1 MVRRPIVRDERS
13 AVYLTIETVSGFFSQ
28 KIKVSRHMSRGKSR
42 IAKAE
47 SKTQFIREISG
58 GRNFIYRP
66 PKSSQIVSMAKKGK
80 RESKTKVL
88 ILTSTQNLIK
98 L

>member
-1 MVRRPIVRDERS
+1 
-13 AVYLTIETVSGFFSQ
+13 
-28 KIKVSRHMSRGKSR
+28 MSRGKSR

-98 L
+98 LWSNDNIKMRNAVAILTFSTHKIFSPPTNATT